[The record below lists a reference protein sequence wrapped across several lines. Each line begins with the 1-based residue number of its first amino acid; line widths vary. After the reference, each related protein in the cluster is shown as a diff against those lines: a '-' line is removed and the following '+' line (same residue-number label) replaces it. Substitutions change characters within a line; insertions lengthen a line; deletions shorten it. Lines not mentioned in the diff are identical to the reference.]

1 MMKQANKRTYEVDVA
16 VTLFLTK
23 EIEAEDADEAQRI
36 AEESVD
42 TGEVMHAFQSGDSE
56 IESQG
61 CTELEEES
69 E

>member
-1 MMKQANKRTYEVDVA
+1 MRWMFPSHDIKGKMKMK
-16 VTLFLTK
+16 
-23 EIEAEDADEAQRI
+23 IRI

-61 CTELEEES
+61 CTEVEVE
-69 E
+69 

>member
-1 MMKQANKRTYEVDVA
+1 MKQENKRKYEVDVA

-23 EIEAEDADEAQRI
+23 EIEAEDEDEAQRI